1 MNFILPKKREAYE
14 NLNTLERI
22 FNSQNQ
28 SDHLNGSVDIG
39 QKQPILSPQ
48 IYKHRKSN
56 SYSLL
61 SSAGVTLSSPKDA
74 HIIEIYG
81 NNDSKNFKEKIT
93 TNEQQFDQFGKF
105 KPKPTKQFSMM
116 LPQINNPFIQS
127 MIDIAPSQN
136 RSVKINEIRNQ
147 EFLKHLDENIL
158 ELSKIL
164 QNQSKVSQPN
174 KIRFILLILDKLLNT
189 LNSHSNVD
197 LVHLNSIKQ
206 KISDL
211 EGIFLKKYKPHQRS
225 SSLLNLINKMK
236 DCVEEYSGKHTKTDI
251 ILRVG
256 SMENV
261 EIEVND
267 EFKKNTFSTQKI
279 QDPEEFMLRTRIM
292 KSTKY
297 ANLKVDTKNV
307 AAFRY
312 VQKPSQTQ
320 SQKSQKQQQSF
331 YEVLSENAELI
342 LVFLCAFIV
351 VIVIVLVIL
360 FIKF

>member
-1 MNFILPKKREAYE
+1 MNFILPKKQEAYE
-14 NLNTLERI
+14 SLNTLEKI
-22 FNSQNQ
+22 FNYQHH
-28 SDHLNGSVDIG
+28 SDNLNGSVDIG
-39 QKQPILSPQ
+39 QKQPIMSPQ

-81 NNDSKNFKEKIT
+81 SNEPKYFKEKIPT
-93 TNEQQFDQFGKF
+93 HERFGQFAKSN
-105 KPKPTKQFSMM
+105 PKPTKQLSMM
-116 LPQINNPFIQS
+116 LPQKNLFQS
-127 MIDIAPSQN
+127 MIDIGPSQN
-136 RSVKINEIRNQ
+136 RSMKINEIRNK

-158 ELSKIL
+158 ELSKTL
-164 QNQSKVSQPN
+164 QNQTKVSQPN
-174 KIRFILLILDKLLNT
+174 KIRFILMILDKLLNT
-189 LNSHSNVD
+189 LNTHSNVD
-197 LVHLNSIKQ
+197 LDHLNSIKQ

-211 EGIFLKKYKPHQRS
+211 EGIFFQKFKPRQRS
-225 SSLLNLINKMK
+225 KSLLDLINKIK

-261 EIEVND
+261 EMEVND

-292 KSTKY
+292 KSKKY
-297 ANLKVDTKNV
+297 ANLIVDTKNV
-307 AAFRY
+307 AEFRY

-320 SQKSQKQQQSF
+320 SQKSQKQQQSL
-331 YEVLSENAELI
+331 YQVLKENAELI
-342 LVFLCAFIV
+342 IVFLCAFIV
-351 VIVIVLVIL
+351 VIVIVIVIL

>member
-22 FNSQNQ
+22 FNYQHQ
-28 SDHLNGSVDIG
+28 SDNLNGSLDIG
-39 QKQPILSPQ
+39 QKQPIMSPQ
-48 IYKHRKSN
+48 IYKYRKSN

-61 SSAGVTLSSPKDA
+61 SSAGVTSSSPKDA
-74 HIIEIYG
+74 HTIEIYG
-81 NNDSKNFKEKIT
+81 ANEQKNFKEKIT
-93 TNEQQFDQFGKF
+93 TYEQFGQFAKCN
-105 KPKPTKQFSMM
+105 PKPTKQLSMM
-116 LPQINNPFIQS
+116 LPQRTPFIQS
-127 MIDIAPSQN
+127 KIDIGPSQN

-158 ELSKIL
+158 EFSKTL
-164 QNQSKVSQPN
+164 QNQTKVSQPN
-174 KIRFILLILDKLLNT
+174 KIRFILMILDKLLNT

-197 LVHLNSIKQ
+197 LDHLNSIKQ

-211 EGIFLKKYKPHQRS
+211 EGIFLKKFKPHQRS
-225 SSLLNLINKMK
+225 KSLLDLINKMK

-261 EIEVND
+261 EMEVND
-267 EFKKNTFSTQKI
+267 EIKKNTFSSQKI
-279 QDPEEFMLRTRIM
+279 QDPDEFLLRTRIM
-292 KSTKY
+292 KSKKY

-307 AAFRY
+307 AEFRY

-320 SQKSQKQQQSF
+320 SQKSQKQQQSL

-342 LVFLCAFIV
+342 FVFLCAFIV
-351 VIVIVLVIL
+351 VIVIVIAIL
-360 FIKF
+360 FMKF

>member
-14 NLNTLERI
+14 NLNNIERI
-22 FNSQNQ
+22 FNCQHQ
-28 SDHLNGSVDIG
+28 SDNLNGSLDIG
-39 QKQPILSPQ
+39 QKQPIMSPQ
-48 IYKHRKSN
+48 IYKIRKSN

-81 NNDSKNFKEKIT
+81 ANEQKEKIT
-93 TNEQQFDQFGKF
+93 TYEQQFGQFAKCN
-105 KPKPTKQFSMM
+105 PKPTKQLSMM
-116 LPQINNPFIQS
+116 LPQRNPFIQS
-127 MIDIAPSQN
+127 MIDIGPSQN

-158 ELSKIL
+158 ELSKTL
-164 QNQSKVSQPN
+164 QNQTKVSQPN
-174 KIRFILLILDKLLNT
+174 KIRFILMILDKLLNT
-189 LNSHSNVD
+189 LNTHSNVD
-197 LVHLNSIKQ
+197 LDHLNSIKQ

-211 EGIFLKKYKPHQRS
+211 EGIFFQKFKPRQRS
-225 SSLLNLINKMK
+225 KSLLDLINKIK

-261 EIEVND
+261 EMEVND

-292 KSTKY
+292 KSKKY
-297 ANLKVDTKNV
+297 ANLIVDTKNV
-307 AAFRY
+307 AEFRY

-320 SQKSQKQQQSF
+320 SQKSQKQQQSL
-331 YEVLSENAELI
+331 YQVLKENAELI
-342 LVFLCAFIV
+342 IVFLCAFIV
-351 VIVIVLVIL
+351 VIVIVIVIL